1 MYILPMTFVR
11 GAACA
16 ARARARTEM
25 VENILL
31 SSAEACYRR
40 RLRDCELDG
49 CRGNEGSRLTLYFQ
63 VTKLSVGIVR
73 KGRP

>member
-1 MYILPMTFVR
+1 MYILPMTFVS

-31 SSAEACYRR
+31 SSAEACNRR

-49 CRGNEGSRLTLYFQ
+49 GRGN
-63 VTKLSVGIVR
+63 
-73 KGRP
+73 

>member
-1 MYILPMTFVR
+1 MYILPMALVS

-31 SSAEACYRR
+31 SSAGACNKR
-40 RLRDCELDG
+40 RLRDCKLGG
-49 CRGNEGSRLTLYFQ
+49 CRGYRGSRLNLY
-63 VTKLSVGIVR
+63 L
-73 KGRP
+73 